1 MNIRV
6 EDIPDEGLIVEIDQ
20 EDGWAVRAA
29 AEAVE
34 GEIHD
39 LRVELQLS
47 RIAELLRISGKASAR
62 AHVACARCGGD
73 LELALAGPIELLF
86 EPFRPPTVDEEHLTD
101 PAELDL
107 GFFDGVSIELS
118 DVVME
123 QFALWLPDRVICGL
137 PQVQQRGEPWRCE
150 LPRQPEPPGRE
161 NPFAKIRI
169 SD

>member
-20 EDGWAVRAA
+20 EDGWAVQAA

-47 RIAELLRISGKASAR
+47 RIAELLRVSGKASAR

-107 GFFDGVSIELS
+107 GFFDGVSIELG

-137 PQVQQRGEPWRCE
+137 SQVQQRGGPWRCE
-150 LPRQPEPPGRE
+150 LPSQPEPPGRE